1 MVELPASPVGR
12 TSSVSV
18 PRALRESSVRR
29 VSVTSHLLNILLQLI
44 FSEILPNFELFFEN
58 SPSTETLDYVLL
70 DGFMSDLLEFTICFW
85 MQTEDKDNYGTPF
98 SYATKQEDNEVKFQ

>member
-1 MVELPASPVGR
+1 MY
-12 TSSVSV
+12 
-18 PRALRESSVRR
+18 
-29 VSVTSHLLNILLQLI
+29 
-44 FSEILPNFELFFEN
+44 SEILPNFELFFEN

-98 SYATKQEDNEVKFQ
+98 SYATKHEDNEVITTNQYDISILIVFTVLP